1 MDVGSNNGGGSQF
14 AQKISSVFNSMN
26 EQGLKTKEVELEL
39 STGSILD
46 ASKAIQK
53 ISAVV
58 NSINNQGF
66 EVKELGVDSEKEE

>member
-1 MDVGSNNGGGSQF
+1 MDVGSNGSGSQF

-26 EQGLKTKEVELEL
+26 EQGLKAKEVELEL
-39 STGSILD
+39 STGTIRD
-46 ASKAIQK
+46 ASQAMQK

-66 EVKELGVDSEKEE
+66 EVKELEVDSEKEE